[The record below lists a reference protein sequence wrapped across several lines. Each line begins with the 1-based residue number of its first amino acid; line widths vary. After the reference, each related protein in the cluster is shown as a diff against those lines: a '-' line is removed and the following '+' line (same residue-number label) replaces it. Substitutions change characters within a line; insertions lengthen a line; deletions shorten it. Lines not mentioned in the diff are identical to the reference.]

1 MSVLSPAE
9 RLRRASQLWHVF
21 LQVTGQRFELAQFV
35 SNAAVERST
44 IETALAS
51 GDRGLIGLAQEWLKD
66 TGQALYVAQAPS
78 ASAGSSAAGA
88 KAAAPA
94 VPAAP
99 RYLRGVR

>member
-1 MSVLSPAE
+1 VSLLSPAE

-35 SNAAVERST
+35 SNAAIERST

-51 GDRGLIGLAQEWLKD
+51 GDKGLIGLAQEWLKD
-66 TGQALYVAQAPS
+66 TGQALYVAQTPS
-78 ASAGSSAAGA
+78 ASAGSAAAGA
-88 KAAAPA
+88 KPAA
-94 VPAAP
+94 PAAP

>member
-1 MSVLSPAE
+1 MSVLTPAE

-35 SNAAVERST
+35 SNAMVERST

-66 TGQALYVAQAPS
+66 TGQALYVAQAAS
-78 ASAGSSAAGA
+78 ASAGSSAGGA
-88 KAAAPA
+88 KATA
-94 VPAAP
+94 PAAP

>member
-1 MSVLSPAE
+1 MSVLSSAE

-21 LQVTGQRFELAQFV
+21 LHVTGQRFELAQFV
-35 SNAAVERST
+35 SNSAVERST

-51 GDRGLIGLAQEWLKD
+51 GDKGLIGLAQEWLKD

-78 ASAGSSAAGA
+78 ASAESSAGGA
-88 KAAAPA
+88 KAAATG
-94 VPAAP
+94 AP

>member
-35 SNAAVERST
+35 SNAAVERGT

-51 GDRGLIGLAQEWLKD
+51 GDKGLIGLAQEWLRD

-78 ASAGSSAAGA
+78 VSAGSSAAGA
-88 KAAAPA
+88 KPAA
-94 VPAAP
+94 PAAP